1 MIYYVMCAVFVI
13 ATGIV
18 LSRYELVKAR
28 RERRERRERLRDR
41 ARRCVRSRN

>member
-1 MIYYVMCAVFVI
+1 MIYYVMFAVLAI

-28 RERRERRERLRDR
+28 RERRERLRDR
-41 ARRCVRSRN
+41 TRRCVRSRN